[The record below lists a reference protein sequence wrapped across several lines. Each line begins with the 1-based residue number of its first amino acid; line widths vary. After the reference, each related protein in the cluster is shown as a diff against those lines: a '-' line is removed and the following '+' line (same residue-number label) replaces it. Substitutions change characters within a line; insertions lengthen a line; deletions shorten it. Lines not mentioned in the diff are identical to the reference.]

1 MRPVT
6 VRPLADRIAFVRA
19 NTAPAAPPLLP
30 ELRLHT
36 ATAVT
41 PLWQATEEWLERQGL
56 GPPFWAFPWAGGQAV
71 ARHVL
76 DDPGLVR
83 GRRVLDF
90 AAGSGLI
97 GIAAALAGAASVWA
111 VDIDPLAEAAC
122 AANADLNGVALDIGT
137 ADIVGED
144 LADVD
149 VLLVGDVCYERP
161 MAERVTAWLRARA
174 AAGTLVLLGDPGRAY
189 LPTDGLERVAEHTV
203 PTTRELE
210 DREDRVTTVWRV
222 AGTGP

>member
-6 VRPLADRIAFVRA
+6 VRPLAERIAFVRA
-19 NTAPAAPPLLP
+19 HTAPTAPPLLP

-41 PLWQATEEWLERQGL
+41 PLWQATEDWLERQGL

-97 GIAAALAGAASVWA
+97 GIAAALAGAASVRA

-189 LPTDGLERVAEHTV
+189 LPSDGLGRLAVHTV

-210 DREDRVTTVWRV
+210 DREERVTTVWRV
-222 AGTGP
+222 LG

>member
-19 NTAPAAPPLLP
+19 HTAPAAPPLLP

-56 GPPFWAFPWAGGQAV
+56 GPPFWAFPWAGGQAL

-97 GIAAALAGAASVWA
+97 GIAAAFAGAALVRA
-111 VDIDPLAEAAC
+111 VDIDPLAEGAC
-122 AANADLNGVALDIGT
+122 AANADLNGVTLDIGT
-137 ADIVGED
+137 ADIVGDD

-149 VLLVGDVCYERP
+149 VLLVGDVCYEKP
-161 MAERVTAWLRARA
+161 MADRVTAWLRARA

-189 LPTDGLERVAEHTV
+189 LPTDGLERLAVLTV

-210 DREDRVTTVWRV
+210 DREERVTTVWRV
-222 AGTGP
+222 LG